1 MHSQLLSIVN
11 GKLIRSN
18 DFYMVVKTYH
28 RNSIKQVLKRN
39 MRIWE
44 AEKFIRL
51 FRHHPESKVEI
62 VKQASKSNSKTKSNF

>member
-1 MHSQLLSIVN
+1 MHSQLISIVD

-18 DFYMVVKTYH
+18 DFYVVVKTYH

-44 AEKFIRL
+44 AEKFMRL

-62 VKQASKSNSKTKSNF
+62 AKQASKSNSKTKCKY